1 MKTIEIKAVSRDHFG
16 KKGSNA
22 LRAEGN
28 VPCVMYGGKENL
40 HFYAHENAF
49 RGLVYTPDVFLV
61 NVIIDGKSYNAVM
74 KDLQFHP
81 VTDKLQHIDFIQVDE
96 KKPVVV
102 DLPIRI
108 TGESAGVKAGGKLN
122 LKRRTLKVKGMANDI
137 PEHLSVDITP
147 LEIGQSI
154 KIGDITYD
162 KLDIIDNKRA
172 MIVGVAVSR
181 ISLKEEEA
189 APVEGAEAPAAE
201 AAGAEKEEAGHKDAG
216 QKDAGQK
223 DAGHKDSGH
232 KEPSHK

>member
-1 MKTIEIKAVSRDHFG
+1 MKTIEIKAFPRDHFG
-16 KKGSNA
+16 KKSSNA

-28 VPCVMYGGKENL
+28 VPCVMYGGKENK

-49 RGLVYTPDVFLV
+49 RKLVYTPDVFLV
-61 NVIIDGKSYNAVM
+61 DVVIDGTTYNAVM

-96 KKPVVV
+96 TKPVIV

-122 LKRRTLKVKGMANDI
+122 LKRRTLKVKGMVNDI
-137 PEHLSVDITP
+137 PEHLTVDITN

-154 KIGDITYD
+154 KIGEISYD
-162 KLDIIDNKRA
+162 KLEIIDNKRA

-181 ISLKEEEA
+181 VSLKEEEV
-189 APVEGAEAPAAE
+189 APVEGAEAPAEGAE
-201 AAGAEKEEAGHKDAG
+201 AAGAEKEEAGKKEKDG
-216 QKDAGQK
+216 
-223 DAGHKDSGH
+223 GH
-232 KEPSHK
+232 KESSHK